1 MKREDWIFLS
11 TFIVALV
18 IIFILQDKT
27 SQRLDDVEALHCEMV
42 KLWTDSAGDK
52 GWPDYNNT
60 ADKCKIM
67 LAR

>member
-11 TFIVALV
+11 IFILALV
-18 IIFILQDKT
+18 IIFVLQSKT

-42 KLWTDSAGDK
+42 KLWTESNGDK

-60 ADKCKIM
+60 ASRCVK
-67 LAR
+67 